1 MTIALPPVESLLLA
15 IAVLF
20 LGAAINRAVPLLSN
34 YNIPD
39 PITGGVLFAVLALV
53 LVLFTRF
60 EISLDL
66 TVKPTLLLIFFASIG
81 LTADLRLLAQGGV
94 KLAIFLLVVCVPFV
108 IAQNIAGVAL
118 ALGLDLHPILGL
130 VAGTICLVGGHG
142 TGAAYAER
150 FAEVN
155 NIQAVMELTMTSAT
169 IGLVLG
175 GVIGGPVAQT
185 LIKRY
190 GLVSTAQQDFDE
202 IGRSA
207 GEKPMSSQ
215 VVLASLGGL
224 LLAVVVGRWVADALG
239 EGIITLPS
247 FLWCLF
253 VGVALRNGGPLIGLH
268 FDDRASTMI
277 GGISLSLFLGMTM
290 MAIKLTDVVNVA
302 GPLLIIVVVQAMLA
316 MAWAWLVS
324 YRFMGRDYESA
335 VMAAGFCG
343 FMMGSTA
350 TAIANMQALTRRY
363 GAAPQAMLII
373 PLAGAFFIDL
383 VNAVV
388 LTGFLALGMIGG

>member
-1 MTIALPPVESLLLA
+1 LA

-20 LGAAINRAVPLLSN
+20 LGAAVNRAVPLLSN

-39 PITGGVLFAVLALV
+39 PITGGILFAVLALV
-53 LVLFTRF
+53 LTLFASF

-66 TVKPTLLLIFFASIG
+66 TVKPTLLLLFFASIG

-94 KLAIFLLVVCVPFV
+94 KLAIFLLAVCIPFV
-108 IAQNIAGVAL
+108 IVQNIAGVAL

-130 VAGTICLVGGHG
+130 VAGTITLVGGHG

-175 GVIGGPVAQT
+175 GVIGGPIAQT

-190 GLVSTAQQDFDE
+190 GLVSTAQTELDE
-202 IGRSA
+202 GGKS
-207 GEKPMSSQ
+207 GDEKPMSSQ

-224 LLAVVVGRWVADALG
+224 LLAVVLGRWVADALG
-239 EGIITLPS
+239 EGIVTLPS

-253 VGVALRNGGPLIGLH
+253 AGVALRNGPLIGVH
-268 FDDRASTMI
+268 FDDRATTMI
-277 GGISLSLFLGMTM
+277 GGISLSLFLAMTM
-290 MAIKLTDVVNVA
+290 MGIKLTDVVNVA
-302 GPLLIIVVVQAMLA
+302 GPLLVIVAVQAILV
-316 MAWAWLVS
+316 MAWAWFVS
-324 YRFMGRDYESA
+324 YRSMGRDYESA